1 MKWNPRELKKEDP
14 LVWWNAHHKDFKN
27 VWQVAERYLTIPA
40 TSAPSERA
48 FSSAENLVT
57 MRRCRLK
64 HQLVDA
70 MVLFRENIDIFD
82 EMLKNKKIS

>member
-1 MKWNPRELKKEDP
+1 
-14 LVWWNAHHKDFKN
+14 
-27 VWQVAERYLTIPA
+27 VAERYLTIPA

-48 FSSAENLVT
+48 FSSAGNLVT
-57 MRRCRLK
+57 MRRCLLK
-64 HQLVDA
+64 HQLVDD